1 MKSSQAQYSYIHMC
15 LTGQL
20 HDEHFSNALQLPQKP
35 IGTCQHE
42 LVANDIE
49 SAILSVQKINRKG
62 SLVARTCAPTW
73 RACGVQD

>member
-1 MKSSQAQYSYIHMC
+1 MC

>member
-1 MKSSQAQYSYIHMC
+1 MLYIYHKK
-15 LTGQL
+15 LL
-20 HDEHFSNALQLPQKP
+20 IKW
-35 IGTCQHE
+35 QHE

-49 SAILSVQKINRKG
+49 SDIVSVQEINRKG